1 MKPTGALILSVFL
14 AFSASAAENEAVQ
27 KEITELVLKFNEE
40 YKNNNLDAYFSYYAD
55 DVTQWWPEGRVSLA
69 DYKKQWYELI
79 ANGGGVEKNVISDL
93 QVQVGPSGDSA
104 VATYRLDVITR
115 QPNGER
121 TEETALET
129 DVWFKRNGKWQVAHL
144 HYNSKPVED

>member
-121 TEETALET
+121 TGETALET

>member
-27 KEITELVLKFNEE
+27 KEITELVQKFNEE

-121 TEETALET
+121 TGETALET

>member
-14 AFSASAAENEAVQ
+14 ACSASAAENEAVQ
-27 KEITELVLKFNEE
+27 KEITELVQKFNEE

-121 TEETALET
+121 TGETALET

>member
-14 AFSASAAENEAVQ
+14 ACSASAAENEAVQ

>member
-79 ANGGGVEKNVISDL
+79 ANGGGVEKCVISDL